1 MDEIQLLNNGPKQ
14 VTGFQRGGVV
24 GQQSGGL
31 VNLVNTEKQ
40 PESFNHYTP
49 EFYER
54 QAKKV
59 TGSSIIIVNKTAP
72 PRTPSLPHTKDPWG
86 GTDNSDMP
94 TYSDIAQAFYRYV
107 GGIKV

>member
-1 MDEIQLLNNGPKQ
+1 MNLLKSGPQQ

-24 GQQSGGL
+24 GRQSGGL
-31 VNLVNTEKQ
+31 INLMNTEKQ
-40 PESFNHYTP
+40 PESFDHYTS

-59 TGSSIIIVNKTAP
+59 TGTSIIIVNKTAP

-86 GTDNSDMP
+86 GTGDSDMP
-94 TYSDIAQAFYRYV
+94 SYTDIAQTYYRYV